1 MTRSRGDQGYQMFTG
16 RREDTLRRIS
26 TGEFRIANRRL
37 LVDQTIIT
45 GTNLSILF

>member
-1 MTRSRGDQGYQMFTG
+1 MFTG
-16 RREDTLRRIS
+16 RREDTLRRLP
-26 TGEFRIANRRL
+26 TGELRIARRQI